1 MKRSILILAA
11 LFTSCALFSANV
23 TLTWDFNDPE
33 EGVTAYR
40 IYEVTTTGNVL
51 KAEVPGT
58 TNVVTLSDVSP
69 GRRSY
74 VATAVNYWGESDLSN
89 EAKTPPPGQAPKN
102 VKTTP

>member
-1 MKRSILILAA
+1 MLAITLTA
-11 LFTSCALFSANV
+11 CAANV

-40 IYEVTTTGNVL
+40 IYEVTTAGNVL
-51 KAEVPGT
+51 VATVPGT

-102 VKTTP
+102 VKTAP